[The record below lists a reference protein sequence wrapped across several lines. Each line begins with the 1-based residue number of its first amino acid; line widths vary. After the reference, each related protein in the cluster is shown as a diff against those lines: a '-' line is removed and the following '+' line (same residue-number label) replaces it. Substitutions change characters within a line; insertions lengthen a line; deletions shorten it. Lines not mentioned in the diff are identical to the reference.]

1 MKHFHREA
9 IAISQALAMWHAV
22 ICTMLL
28 DLHRIL
34 RRGAGVCDYECAPH
48 GEEGLK

>member
-1 MKHFHREA
+1 MKRFHREA

-22 ICTMLL
+22 MCTMLL
-28 DLHRIL
+28 ELHRIL
-34 RRGAGVCDYECAPH
+34 RGVGGCDYECAPH